1 MLFRGKLKTI
11 VFIRILDMFIL
22 AYLYV
27 FCNEKAS
34 KESILFTN
42 GVSVIIINIYKDITC
57 VSGIA
62 CDPGSRFE
70 WGPVQIPVNFL

>member
-27 FCNEKAS
+27 FCNEKSS

-42 GVSVIIINIYKDITC
+42 GVSVIIINIYKDIAC

-62 CDPGSRFE
+62 CDSGSRFE